1 MVLAELSLAIAA
13 VKGVGELIDSAK
25 SVAEVASSL
34 DSALNLSDKAKKKES
49 AKPKGKTETRINKQL
64 EKFEDNTDGE
74 STNLGAIVQ
83 EVTDAKA
90 LKIEL
95 WRLGVKLDV
104 KWGEGTWDK
113 ILEIR
118 RKRLEKQER
127 LEYEHQQRILAT
139 KRQRKEFWLEV
150 GKGILLVLVLS
161 GFIYWLLQ
169 YY

>member
-1 MVLAELSLAIAA
+1 MVLAELSMAIAA

-34 DSALNLSDKAKKKES
+34 DSALNLSDKAKKKEA

>member
-127 LEYEHQQRILAT
+127 LEYEHEQRILAI

>member
-1 MVLAELSLAIAA
+1 MVLVELSLAIAA

-34 DSALNLSDKAKKKES
+34 DSALNLSDKAKKKEA